1 MKASR
6 RERTRSPKSLAVSE
20 SFRRF
25 VLDQFAELG
34 DVTSRSMFGGVGL
47 YRRGVFFGII
57 ARDALYLKVN
67 DSTRA
72 EYIHHGMQPFKPYA
86 SRPTTM
92 QYYEVP
98 LSVLESPADLA
109 NWARKAI
116 QVAK

>member
-1 MKASR
+1 MKASH
-6 RERTRSPKSLAVSE
+6 RERKRSPKSLAVSE

-25 VLDQFAELG
+25 VLDQLEELG

-57 ARDALYLKVN
+57 ARDVLYLKVN

-72 EYIHHGMQPFKPYA
+72 EYVRRGMAPFKPYA

-92 QYYEVP
+92 QYCEVP
-98 LSVLESPADLA
+98 LSVLENPADLA
-109 NWARKAI
+109 RWARKAI
-116 QVAK
+116 QIAG